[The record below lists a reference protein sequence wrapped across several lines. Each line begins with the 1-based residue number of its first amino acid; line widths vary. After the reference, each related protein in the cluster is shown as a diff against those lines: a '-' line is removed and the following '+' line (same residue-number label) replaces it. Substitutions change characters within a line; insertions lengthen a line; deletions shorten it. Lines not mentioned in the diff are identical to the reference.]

1 MAPGNNRKENTFKKK
16 QSEADIAE
24 ELPVIIEDKE
34 EKKNKKEK
42 KEKKEKKV
50 QKDKPAK
57 PEKEPRE
64 AGRFQKIV
72 GILFVC
78 LALFLAFALISYL
91 ISFFSGHHQEWGFR
105 IFNKEIPIENRTG
118 RLGVFLAQTLLK
130 ESFGLGSF
138 FFVYLLTLIGLQL
151 TETAKINMW
160 SLWKYALLCLVWL
173 PLFFAFIALS
183 APNCAIFGGAVGL
196 WLNTLLTNYVGKVGV
211 ILILA
216 FLFLIF
222 AVYQFNLTLNYFKQ
236 LREKRESEQRQ
247 QAAILAEQRIKEELE
262 KNRYEGFGF
271 DDDDKGTEVE
281 KDEKEDNEDNDSSNL
296 PPVTS
301 FEKPQTKENTFLDTK
316 PQVAVQE
323 MTDSKADEV
332 ELVIENTPKEET
344 VEKGKN
350 MEHHTIDTPFDP
362 RYELR
367 DYKFP
372 TLDML
377 KDYGDKKSE
386 INSEELEANKNKIVE
401 TLGNYGI
408 AIDKIKATIGPT
420 VTLYEIVP
428 AAGIRISKIK
438 NLEDDIALSLAAL
451 GIRII
456 APIPGKGT
464 IGIEVPNSKPDTV
477 SMRSVLS
484 SEKFQKSKY
493 ALPCAIGKT
502 ISNETYVFDLA
513 KMPHILM
520 AGATGQGKS
529 VGLNA
534 IIASLLYSKH
544 PSELKFVMVDPKKVE
559 LTLYNRIERHYLAKL
574 PDSEDAIITDV
585 KKVVR
590 TLNSLCIEMDQRYDL
605 LKQAE
610 CRNVIEYN
618 DKFKARRLL
627 PTEGHRYLP
636 YIVLVVD
643 EFADL
648 IMTAGREVEAPIA
661 RIAQLARAVGIHL
674 IIATQRPSVNIITGS
689 IKANFPARIAFRVI
703 SQVDSKT
710 ILDQSGANQLIGRG
724 DMLLST
730 GNDLV
735 RLQCAFIDTPEVET
749 VTEFIGEQKGFSE
762 PFLLP
767 EVPDEESDNIDIE
780 DDGERDSLFEEAAHI
795 VVQTQ
800 QGSTSMI
807 QRKLKLGYNR
817 AGRII
822 DQLEAAGIVGP
833 YMGSKSREVKVKD
846 EFALEQIL
854 QDIYNKDNGI

>member
-1 MAPGNNRKENTFKKK
+1 MSEKNNRKENTFKKK
-16 QSEADIAE
+16 SSEADVAE
-24 ELPVIIEDKE
+24 ELPVIIEDTE
-34 EKKNKKEK
+34 EKKTKKGK
-42 KEKKEKKV
+42 KDSSTKENPGKKGKS
-50 QKDKPAK
+50 AK
-57 PEKEPRE
+57 PDKEPSE
-64 AGRFQKIV
+64 VGRFQKII

-78 LALFLAFALISYL
+78 LAVFLAFAFISYL
-91 ISFFSGHHQEWGFR
+91 VSFFSGHHQEWGYQ
-105 IFNKEIPIENRTG
+105 IFSKNIEIENRTG
-118 RLGVFLAQTLLK
+118 RAGVFIAQTLIK
-130 ESFGLGSF
+130 ESFGIGAF
-138 FFVYLLTLIGLQL
+138 FFVYLVTLIGMRL
-151 TETAKINMW
+151 TDTATIKMW
-160 SLWKYALLCLVWL
+160 SVWKYALLCLVWL
-173 PLFFAFIALS
+173 PLFFAFIAMS
-183 APNCAIFGGAVGL
+183 APKCAIFGGAVGL
-196 WLNTLLTNYVGKVGV
+196 WLNTLLTNYIGKVGV
-211 ILILA
+211 ILLLI
-216 FLFLIF
+216 FLFLVF
-222 AVYQFNLTLNYFKQ
+222 AVYQFNLTLNYYKQ
-236 LREKRESEQRQ
+236 LREKRENEQRR
-247 QAAILAEQRIKEELE
+247 QAALRAEQRIKQELDRE
-262 KNRYEGFGF
+262 HYEGFGF
-271 DDDDKGTEVE
+271 DDENE
-281 KDEKEDNEDNDSSNL
+281 KDPTKPADPEKPIEQVLSVEPSEPTNPVEPTDHTENILIIDKKKEDNKS
-296 PPVTS
+296 
-301 FEKPQTKENTFLDTK
+301 
-316 PQVAVQE
+316 
-323 MTDSKADEV
+323 DEGDV
-332 ELVIENTPKEET
+332 ELVIEKTQEEET
-344 VEKGKN
+344 VNKI
-350 MEHHTIDTPFDP
+350 EHHTADTPFDP

-367 DYKFP
+367 NYKFP

-438 NLEDDIALSLAAL
+438 NLEDDIALSLSAL

-464 IGIEVPNSKPDTV
+464 IGIEVPNSKADTV

-484 SEKFQKSKY
+484 SERFQKSKF

-574 PDSEDAIITDV
+574 PDTEDAIITDV
-585 KKVVR
+585 KQVVR

-610 CRNVIEYN
+610 CRNIIEYN
-618 DKFKARRLL
+618 EKFKARKLL
-627 PTEGHRYLP
+627 PTEGHRFLP
-636 YIVLVVD
+636 YIVLIVD

-648 IMTAGREVEAPIA
+648 IMTAGREVESPIA
-661 RIAQLARAVGIHL
+661 RLAQLARAIGIHL

-749 VTEFIGEQKGFSE
+749 VTEFIGEQRGYSE

-767 EVPDEESDNIDIE
+767 EVPDEESENIDI
-780 DDGERDSLFEEAAHI
+780 DDEGERDSLFEEAAHI

-833 YMGSKSREVKVKD
+833 YLGSKSREVKVKD